1 VSEER
6 YNDFLAEHDPNKG
19 TMAHTWF
26 VDGSSDASTLV
37 ERCEK
42 TFQGKKPRFTTT
54 TNPGSLS
61 SVNLL
66 SNGMGIDQAKAL
78 ASILKGHPTLKSL
91 CGHKGDETMLDMTD
105 KCSSSTVSSVLVA
118 IMLAPE
124 IAGNGAM
131 TKLTFGD
138 KHKHVVT
145 MTTEMTE
152 ANFSGKLES
161 HEAQMVAAFLPKC
174 T

>member
-1 VSEER
+1 
-6 YNDFLAEHDPNKG
+6 
-19 TMAHTWF
+19 MAHTWF

-42 TFQGKKPRFTTT
+42 TFKGKGPHFTTT

-61 SVNLL
+61 SVDLL
-66 SNGMGIDQAKAL
+66 SNGIGIDQAKAL

-91 CGHKGDETMLDMTD
+91 CGHKGDETMLD
-105 KCSSSTVSSVLVA
+105 VSGKNILPAVA
-118 IMLAPE
+118 IMLTPE

-138 KHKHVVT
+138 KQVFT

-152 ANFSGKLES
+152 ANFSGKLKCTKYDLGTL
-161 HEAQMVAAFLPKC
+161 AQIVAAFLPKC